1 LSHTLFAYVR
11 AGNIEDA
18 VKLCRDAHQPWRAAS
33 IRGSLLFSW
42 PAICEILCSLRCCPY
57 SKLTRC
63 ALLATARQDDA
74 TEDDEEAD
82 PDLWHGNKRRALWK
96 ATCTRTALDS
106 HLSFA
111 ERALYAALAPS
122 VQTSAVLK
130 SACRTWEDALWATI
144 SVLCEER
151 QSEALARLGGG
162 FWEPSGRELD
172 EEMGGEVGDEEDDPW
187 RADVEQELQS
197 LTTVQVQ
204 EGLGAD
210 DPFHISQLHI
220 ILDRTDTLLDDF
232 ASRLRD
238 GAYDSESSEYVF
250 PFFFRYV
257 LLTAHILA
265 LVMTPLA
272 GTRR

>member
-1 LSHTLFAYVR
+1 L
-11 AGNIEDA
+11 
-18 VKLCRDAHQPWRAAS
+18 
-33 IRGSLLFSW
+33 
-42 PAICEILCSLRCCPY
+42 SLRCCPY

-96 ATCTRTALDS
+96 TTCTRTALDS
-106 HLSFA
+106 HLSSA

-122 VQTSAVLK
+122 VQTSVVLK

-197 LTTVQVQ
+197 LATVQVQ

-238 GAYDSESSEYVF
+238 GAYDSESSEYVL
-250 PFFFRYV
+250 PFFF
-257 LLTAHILA
+257 A
-265 LVMTPLA
+265 MSC
-272 GTRR
+272 